1 VHGRY
6 IEGKE
11 MVKVAIFN
19 EQCLNVD
26 HEVFG
31 DPSPEDE
38 DYSGKKECGD

>member
-1 VHGRY
+1 
-6 IEGKE
+6 
-11 MVKVAIFN
+11 
-19 EQCLNVD
+19 VD